1 MNHTIERYRSPV
13 RALTGVRRH
22 ALAIAVAAA
31 ATSPAGQ
38 AFTFDTENPDL
49 RVLWD
54 TTVKYSNAFR
64 VKDQSSQLTREAQA
78 GWPNQ
83 DDGDRNFDKGL
94 ISNRLD
100 VLSEFDLSWKRNY
113 GFRISGAGWYDTEYH
128 GSNDNDS
135 PATANPLSVD
145 HDHFTEETRK
155 LHGGDGEILDA
166 FVFGRF
172 ELGSMPLTAR
182 LGQHTLVWGESL
194 FFGANGIANAQ
205 APIDVV
211 KAQSV
216 PNTQFKELMRPVK
229 QISGQLQLTP
239 DVALGAYYQ
248 FEWEKTQLP
257 GSGSY
262 FSTVDFLS
270 DGAERMLLASD
281 GSAYFERSHD
291 LKARDSGQG
300 GLSLRFRVGETDYG
314 IYAVRYHDK
323 TPKIYLMPGVDA
335 GNTDSGF
342 KVGEYRWVYPE
353 DIRSF
358 GISATRTFGA
368 VNLAGEISVRR
379 NTPLDSDAQTDL
391 TGTADNDGNPLYA
404 VGNSAHA
411 QVNWM
416 YSIGPTFI
424 SREADFLG
432 EIAWNR
438 RTSVTKNESAMNPNS
453 TRDATNIR
461 LVYEPKYRQ
470 VYPGLDL
477 SVPVGVGYGLD
488 GNSSVVG
495 AFLGEHVGDFN
506 IGINGTYL
514 DTWRV
519 GLSYTHYFGPV
530 DTAIDSDGHGSYKQ
544 SLADRDFIAMTL
556 RRTF

>member
-1 MNHTIERYRSPV
+1 MNHTIERYRSAV
-13 RALTGVRRH
+13 RALAGVRRQ

-31 ATSPAGQ
+31 AVSPAGQ

-64 VKDQSSQLTREAQA
+64 LKNQSSELTREAQA

-113 GFRISGAGWYDTEYH
+113 GFRVSAAGWYDTEYH

-135 PATANPLSVD
+135 ASTANPLSVE
-145 HDHFTEETRK
+145 HDHFTQGTRK

-182 LGQHTLVWGESL
+182 LGQHTILWGESL

-205 APIDVV
+205 APIDAV

-229 QISGQLQLTP
+229 QLSGQLQLTP
-239 DVALGAYYQ
+239 DVALAAYYQ
-248 FEWEKTQLP
+248 FEWEKTLLP

-270 DGAERMLLASD
+270 DGAESMLLSSD
-281 GSAYFERSHD
+281 GSSYFQRAHD

-300 GLSLRFRVGETDYG
+300 GLSLRFRIGETDYG

-323 TPKIYLMPGVDA
+323 TPKIYVMPGVDA

-353 DIRSF
+353 NIRAF
-358 GISATRTFGA
+358 GVSATRTFGA

-379 NTPLDSDAQTDL
+379 NTPLDSDAQADL

-416 YSIGPTFI
+416 YNVGPSFI
-424 SREADFLG
+424 SREADLLG

-438 RTSVTKNESAMNPNS
+438 RTSVTKNESAMNPNA

-477 SVPVGVGYGLD
+477 SVPLGVGYGLD

-495 AFLGEHVGDFN
+495 AFLGEHIGDFN
-506 IGINGTYL
+506 IGLNGTYL
-514 DTWRV
+514 DTWRI

-530 DTAIDSDGHGSYKQ
+530 DTAIDSDGHGSFKQ